1 MQLLYNG
8 NFFSSLIK
16 REVCRGGGRRKK
28 EKKFRLSKCDQL
40 GFESWRP
47 WDKISGWVCCVVF
60 VYEGNRERETKAERE
75 TESGS
80 EERSSG
86 LAAKPWQRQTG
97 CTILWG
103 RFNYKWCFHSE
114 PSWNP
119 LFFRRSSSPNP
130 QQGSVWPASEVI
142 CLAHIACHA
151 LWMTRRRHS
160 CPNFA
165 ESGANINASADGML
179 IFFLFFFLTRR
190 PWKKEKKR
198 CGIESGFTE
207 AFGSASAATIYPPLL
222 CVYAS
227 QVDFFSTFS
236 ANLYPSPLFFF

>member
-1 MQLLYNG
+1 MQLLYDG
-8 NFFSSLIK
+8 NFFSSLTPWAD
-16 REVCRGGGRRKK
+16 KK
-28 EKKFRLSKCDQL
+28 ASLQGEGEEKKKKFRLSKCDQL

-60 VYEGNRERETKAERE
+60 AYEGNRERETKAERE
-75 TESGS
+75 TESGR

-103 RFNYKWCFHSE
+103 RFNYKWCFHLE

-142 CLAHIACHA
+142 RLAHIACHA
-151 LWMTRRRHS
+151 LWMMRRRHS

-179 IFFLFFFLTRR
+179 IFFFF
-190 PWKKEKKR
+190 
-198 CGIESGFTE
+198 
-207 AFGSASAATIYPPLL
+207 
-222 CVYAS
+222 
-227 QVDFFSTFS
+227 
-236 ANLYPSPLFFF
+236 